1 MRCGG
6 IIQKLQILLEVNFK
20 LVIMKP
26 LLLSIGYLMFIP
38 IVHGI
43 SNLEVKYVAE
53 VLEKFVSVIG
63 IILIVPLCSSE
74 LNTKNIK
81 EIVYGKVFSYGKTI
95 AIRIFMVI
103 VILCFLTSLFAIIL
117 VMLHC
122 EFPFVTYIVGTVV
135 TAGTMGMIGFAATLF
150 TNNLLLGYILSVGYF
165 LMCWTGVISE
175 ESPIYLF
182 SMINNQLQQKGVLLL
197 IILFCIV
204 GSSIWIHQKN
214 INRKF

>member
-95 AIRIFMVI
+95 AIRIFMAI
-103 VILCFLTSLFAIIL
+103 VILCFLTSI
-117 VMLHC
+117 
-122 EFPFVTYIVGTVV
+122 E
-135 TAGTMGMIGFAATLF
+135 
-150 TNNLLLGYILSVGYF
+150 
-165 LMCWTGVISE
+165 
-175 ESPIYLF
+175 
-182 SMINNQLQQKGVLLL
+182 
-197 IILFCIV
+197 
-204 GSSIWIHQKN
+204 
-214 INRKF
+214 